1 MYRDGR
7 ARRGLHRSKKGDM
20 TKELYTSGEYLE
32 KNPLWHADESPWKAK
47 YVLQMMARNGIAP
60 KTICDVGCGAGE
72 TLRLVHEAMK
82 EKCVSYGY
90 EISPMA
96 FALCQSRAND
106 GLHFKL
112 ADIRDEEGA
121 RFDLLL
127 LMDVL
132 EHLEDYF
139 SFLREIRGKG
149 VHKIIHI
156 PLDISARTV
165 LRGSLS
171 EFRAAYGHLHYFT
184 KDVAIQMLKDAGYE
198 VIDYLYTWQSNSLE
212 FVWNENKK
220 NPRKLVRRLIGFAAR
235 QILAVPS
242 RIFFAIH
249 QDLAAR
255 VLGRWRLLVLAR

>member
-1 MYRDGR
+1 
-7 ARRGLHRSKKGDM
+7 M
-20 TKELYTSGEYLE
+20 TQELYTSGEYLK

-72 TLRLVHEAMK
+72 TLRLVQEGMD
-82 EKCVSYGY
+82 EECVLYGY
-90 EISPMA
+90 EISPPA
-96 FALCQSRAND
+96 LELCQSRAND
-106 GLHFKL
+106 RLHFKL

-121 RFDLLL
+121 RFDLVL

-139 SFLREIRGKG
+139 SFLREIRAKG
-149 VHKIIHI
+149 VYKIIHI
-156 PLDISARTV
+156 PLDISVRTV
-165 LRGSLS
+165 LWGSLS
-171 EFRAAYGHLHYFT
+171 EFRVAYGHLHYFS
-184 KDVAIQMLKDAGYE
+184 KDVAIQMLRDAGYE
-198 VIDYLYTWQSNSLE
+198 VVDSMYTWQSNSLE
-212 FVWNENKK
+212 FVWNENKR
-220 NPRKLVRRLIGFAAR
+220 NPGRLVRRLIGFAAR